1 MGLVENIIGEFLLS
15 RSIWAVE
22 LSNGRFYTERSKM
35 RDPIV
40 GKRPFDWTLDLVA
53 TGDIRLVKQLILY
66 CPPTVGHPIG
76 QVAQLP
82 ILEPYT
88 AFQFKV
94 ATLDGFEGINQ
105 TQSQVIGRV
114 LDKAS
119 GLCECFIWDV
129 GLKRLGMFE
138 TTVYDFASW
147 RPEIGRIGAL
157 SFDPLGL
164 RLS

>member
-1 MGLVENIIGEFLLS
+1 MGLAENIIGEFLLS

-22 LSNGRFYTERSKM
+22 LASGRFYTERSMM
-35 RDPIV
+35 RDPII

-53 TGDIRLVKQLILY
+53 TGDIKLVKQLILY
-66 CPPTVGHPIG
+66 CPPTPDFRMG
-76 QVAQLP
+76 QVARLP

-129 GLKRLGMFE
+129 GLKQMGMFE
-138 TTVYDFASW
+138 TSVYDFASW
-147 RPEIGRIGAL
+147 RDGIAHIGAL
-157 SFDPLGL
+157 SHDPLGL